1 MSPRPLDVNGWTLS
15 AAGDEDFSEIM
26 TWFPDAASVDR
37 WGGPEFRFP
46 FTRESFREDCRIDV
60 MRSYALHNPAGLLA
74 AFGQSYERNGRG
86 HLARLIANPT
96 LRRQGA
102 GTRLIEMIIATLE
115 TQYDYDEYSLFVYR
129 DNIPAYQ
136 CYLSLGFAV
145 TDYPDDGAMVDRCY
159 FLTRKRR
166 RSKP

>member
-1 MSPRPLDVNGWTLS
+1 VSSRLLEADGWTLS
-15 AAGDEDFSEIM
+15 APGDEDLRELM
-26 TWFPDAASVDR
+26 TWFPDAASVNR

-46 FTRESFREDCRIDV
+46 FTPESFYEDCRIDV
-60 MRSYALHNPAGLLA
+60 MRSFALHNPAGMFA
-74 AFGQSYERNGRG
+74 AFGQTYERNDRG

-102 GTRLIEMIIATLE
+102 GTRLVEMIIATLE

-129 DNIPAYQ
+129 DNLPAYQ
-136 CYLSLGFAV
+136 YYLSLGFAV
-145 TDYPDDGAMVDRCY
+145 TDYPDDGVMADRCY

-166 RSKP
+166 RSST